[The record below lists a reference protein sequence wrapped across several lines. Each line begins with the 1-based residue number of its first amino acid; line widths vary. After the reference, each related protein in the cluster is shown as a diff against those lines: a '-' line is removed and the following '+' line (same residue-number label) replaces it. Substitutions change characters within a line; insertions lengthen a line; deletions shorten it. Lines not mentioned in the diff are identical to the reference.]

1 MASTVV
7 LDRNANFMNCMI
19 LIHLRLSHF
28 MNKTRSLIRSAHLIY
43 LFTTS
48 PTKAITNANHERAG
62 PCAHPC
68 LPVPSNFPSTHKSAF
83 ISFSPFLCS
92 PPRPP
97 LPIKQNYTC
106 LRQDSFNVGGRIAPR
121 RLLDSGRCHRRPT
134 KQAKQRFRVRV
145 GQRWQKVP
153 AGPSRPHGPITQL
166 SPSLTRNRCAVSCAP
181 SPPPLCLSPTLRVP
195 VSISTFTGTAPPS
208 FLPSSSPSARPVS
221 IIPAAASHNIYI
233 ERD

>member
-1 MASTVV
+1 M
-7 LDRNANFMNCMI
+7 
-19 LIHLRLSHF
+19 
-28 MNKTRSLIRSAHLIY
+28 
-43 LFTTS
+43 
-48 PTKAITNANHERAG
+48 
-62 PCAHPC
+62 
-68 LPVPSNFPSTHKSAF
+68 PSNFPSTHKSAF

-145 GQRWQKVP
+145 GQRCQKVP
-153 AGPSRPHGPITQL
+153 AGPYRPNGPITQL

-208 FLPSSSPSARPVS
+208 FRRLS
-221 IIPAAASHNIYI
+221 IIPAAAVMRISQYRTRLTSRYRHHVAPYGTGW
-233 ERD
+233 DKDYTVGVG